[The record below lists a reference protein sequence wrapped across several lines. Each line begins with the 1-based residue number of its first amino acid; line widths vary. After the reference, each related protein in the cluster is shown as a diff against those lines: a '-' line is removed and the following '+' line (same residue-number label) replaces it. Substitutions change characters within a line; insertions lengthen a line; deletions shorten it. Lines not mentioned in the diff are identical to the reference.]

1 MEKDNN
7 DDNDSAG
14 ELDAGAAAAG
24 RKKKLLIIAA
34 AVGLL
39 LVLGGG
45 AAWFL
50 RSGDAG
56 TADSAATV
64 ATPAPAIYASLGER
78 FVVTLQQEGKQRYF
92 QVSLSVM
99 AREQSA
105 IDALT
110 VHAPLIRG
118 RLVSLLGS
126 QDFAALQTEQGKLA
140 LRASI
145 LGTVQEILTA
155 ETGHAGVEQVFFT
168 EFVLQ

>member
-1 MEKDNN
+1 MKPPKLENLAGDFWGGFAAMLVALP
-7 DDNDSAG
+7 SA
-14 ELDAGAAAAG
+14 
-24 RKKKLLIIAA
+24 IAFG
-34 AVGLL
+34 V
-39 LVLGGG
+39 
-45 AAWFL
+45 
-50 RSGDAG
+50 
-56 TADSAATV
+56 T
-64 ATPAPAIYASLGER
+64 IYASLGER
-78 FVVTLQQEGKQRYF
+78 FVVTLQVDGKQRYF

>member
-1 MEKDNN
+1 MANENKG
-7 DDNDSAG
+7 SA
-14 ELDAGAAAAG
+14 EEDAASGAVAAG
-24 RKKKLLIIAA
+24 KKKKLLIV
-34 AVGLL
+34 AVAVVLL
-39 LVLGGG
+39 LVIGAG

-50 RSGDAG
+50 LSGNAG
-56 TADSAATV
+56 SADTKTAV

-78 FVVTLQQEGKQRYF
+78 FVVTLQQDGKQRYF

-99 AREQSA
+99 TREQSV
-105 IDALT
+105 IDELT

-140 LRASI
+140 LRAAI

>member
-7 DDNDSAG
+7 RSAE
-14 ELDAGAAAAG
+14 ELDAGGVAAG
-24 RKKKLLIIAA
+24 KKKKLLIIAA
-34 AVGLL
+34 AVALL

-45 AAWFL
+45 VAWFL
-50 RSGDAG
+50 LSGDAK
-56 TADSAATV
+56 TADSGPVV

-78 FVVTLQQEGKQRYF
+78 FVVTLQQQDGKQRYF

-99 AREQSA
+99 ARDQSA
-105 IDALT
+105 IDQLA

>member
-1 MEKDNN
+1 MANENK
-7 DDNDSAG
+7 SSTEEEAAG
-14 ELDAGAAAAG
+14 ETVTAGN
-24 RKKKLLIIAA
+24 KKKLLIIAV
-34 AVGLL
+34 AVALL
-39 LVLGGG
+39 LVIGAG

-50 RSGDAG
+50 LSDDAG
-56 TADSAATV
+56 NADADKEAAV
-64 ATPAPAIYASLGER
+64 VTPAPAIYASLGER
-78 FVVTLQQEGKQRYF
+78 LVVTLQQDGKQRYF

-99 AREQSA
+99 AREQSV

-140 LRASI
+140 LRAAI